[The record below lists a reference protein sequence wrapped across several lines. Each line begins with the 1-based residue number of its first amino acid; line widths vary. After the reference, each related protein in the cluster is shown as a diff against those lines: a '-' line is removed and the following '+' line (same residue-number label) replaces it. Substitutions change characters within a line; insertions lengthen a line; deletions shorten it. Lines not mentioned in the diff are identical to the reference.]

1 MTTLT
6 SKCFYA
12 TTRIFQG
19 DTEFSCHWDWAA
31 NANRTAD
38 NICAI
43 AHLNELLGEAED
55 AFQET
60 YEEGDEINFY
70 GMSPQEFATFLV
82 ENEEEAKEKFATT
95 WEIKSEFQEV
105 DAEWEHPCNL

>member
-19 DTEFSCHWDWAA
+19 DTEFSCSWDFSGD
-31 NANRTAD
+31 AD
-38 NICAI
+38 NASAVI
-43 AHLNELLGEAED
+43 HLTGLLGQAAD

-60 YEEGDEINFY
+60 YEKGGEINFY
-70 GMSPQEFATFLV
+70 GMSPWEFANVLV
-82 ENEEEAKEKFATT
+82 LNEKAALQKFATT
-95 WEIKSEFQEV
+95 WEISTQFQEV